1 MAKLQF
7 DVTAKWQEVE
17 KLRQEVEALKVALKD
32 FNVSGDMKGFDEM
45 NKKYAEATGKLKEYE
60 QQMQRYQQ
68 IIEQMKL
75 STGIVDDSKRITAEL
90 DNTTDSFLRQKEEV
104 DSLNNKIKDLRKEYK
119 NLSDEDKASSSGQEK
134 LAEIRATIVA
144 RDKEKLVLQ
153 QLQREYT
160 NNIKIN
166 EAAEDSLVSLRAQLS
181 NLTAAF
187 DRLSSAERNAEVGE
201 NLIKQIEE
209 LQKVIREAEQ
219 ATGRFQRNVGNYP
232 QLDGLK
238 DTLTDILGLNNQL
251 SQSILALSENT
262 GFSLES
268 LKGGFAAL
276 GTALKG
282 LMANPAFLT
291 LAGIS
296 GAFAAAKSWYD
307 YNKGIQ
313 EATKLTKQFTGL
325 SGEELKSVRTDIQE
339 LADFYNK
346 DFRETLVAV
355 NSLSKQFGISQS
367 QASELV
373 KDGFLSGADASG
385 EYLDILREY
394 PAYFKEA
401 GLSAENFIAIVSQA
415 GTSGVFSDKAVD
427 TIKEANLRIRE
438 MTDAT
443 AEALNK
449 IGLDSKKIQEELTS
463 GQKTTFD
470 IIQEISRQL
479 SKLPEASSKVGAVLA
494 DVFGG
499 PGEDAGLQF
508 ILSLKD
514 ISLSIDE
521 VKDKA
526 GELAE
531 AEEKLL
537 EAQSR
542 LSKEIALI
550 FDMTGGSFE
559 ELSTKIGTFFR
570 NTAADVLKFFRESF
584 SSIETLSRQGIE
596 QAKTTGIQSVNR
608 EVLEQEYQEIE
619 KYKNLYIQSGKE
631 ETDAFEQAKEDRIK
645 ILQSELEE
653 ERDILEKRR
662 QENIAF
668 NEELKNAS
676 FWRQGLG
683 LDRSDMAIN
692 EDIASSWDR
701 YIEQLTKV
709 NALNQKIVK
718 LQGYSNLKTEE
729 PEEIETEEDIKARKK
744 AEEKAKKEAEKQKK
758 IQAKVNNE
766 LLELQRRNQQAQI
779 DLMEEGSEKK
789 LAQINLDYDN
799 AIAEI
804 RKREQEWRDA
814 QGGQL
819 TEEQTKEIRT
829 AYVNEYVKKMR
840 SEQQVE
846 TDEFEESRKAMN
858 EYLVE
863 YGTFQQKKLAI
874 NEKYTRLIAEAAT
887 EGEKLS
893 LGKEWDKEL
902 TDLEIK
908 AGDTSNAIIALFGDM
923 SDKSLKEL
931 EGLAAKGQEAIEFIK
946 NGQWDATTG
955 ARLGITEDEFRRWQE
970 SPEVIKQAGDA
981 LKEVKAQADELQPA
995 FVAITRGFQ
1004 NFVNAGN
1011 DSSLVAKAL
1020 EEIQYGLD
1028 KLNPAV
1034 NLLSDSFSKLSDS
1047 FGGVFSG
1054 ISEGLNVAMDAV
1066 SSGMQGAQAAVSLGL
1081 GGIGAAAGAAIGVVS
1096 SLASAIA
1103 RIHDKKNEKRIQ
1115 KLQEQI
1121 DVLDASYDKFGRSI
1135 EKAYSTDAS
1144 NLIEQQ
1150 NEVLE
1155 RQKLI
1160 IQQQIREEEDKKKTD
1175 EERIKQWEQ
1184 QIADI
1189 DATIADNAEKAQE
1202 YIAGISFET
1211 FRNNF
1216 LDTLMDM
1223 DSTAEDFANDFESYL
1238 QRSILDSLMASKYDE
1253 KIKQLYNQ
1261 WTQLG
1266 DNGLTE
1272 SEVEKLRKEQQAIV
1286 EQMIQDRDNL
1296 AEIFGWKSEL
1306 EESAASSQQA
1316 SAGGFEN
1323 MSQDS
1328 ADELNGRFTALQMA
1342 GEELLL
1348 LSQERNAQMLM
1359 ISASM
1364 ETLRDSF
1371 SYASNIVEEIR
1382 NRQVESLIELQQIN
1396 DNTLAV
1402 VKPIQ
1407 QMQRD
1412 IAAVR
1417 DNTSR
1422 I

>member
-90 DNTTDSFLRQKEEV
+90 NNATDVFVEQQLRVKELDTKVKELTKSYMALTAEQKKGSEGSQIMTELSGMTADFNRQNEV
-104 DSLNNKIKDLRKEYK
+104 LKQLRK
-119 NLSDEDKASSSGQEK
+119 S
-134 LAEIRATIVA
+134 
-144 RDKEKLVLQ
+144 
-153 QLQREYT
+153 YT
-160 NNIKIN
+160 DNIKV
-166 EAAEDSLVSLRAQLS
+166 ESAAADSLVALRLQLRQ
-181 NLTAAF
+181 LTAEY
-187 DRLSSAERNAEVGE
+187 DRLSQADREADLGN
-201 NLIKQIEE
+201 NLVKQIQE
-209 LQKVIREAEQ
+209 LNTQISAAEQ
-219 ATGRFQRNVGNYP
+219 ATGRFQRNVGNYASAWNGLGMSVQQVARELP
-232 QLDGLK
+232 AMAMGFNTFFLAISNNLPMLVDEFKRAAEEYKNFKKEMAAGNTNVQRVVSPWKQL
-238 DTLTDILGLNNQL
+238 L
-251 SQSILALSENT
+251 SSILSWQTALVVGITVLSMYGDEIIDWVSNLFGADT
-262 GFSLES
+262 AQKRLNES
-268 LKGGFAAL
+268 LKEFNNLAGKGQAEARLLFDAVKRTEEGTQGRANAIREINKAYGEYLPYLLSEQSSLKELEAAYKTVNKALVEHAAL
-276 GTALKG
+276 KAQTEAINDVLEKSIDKQANALNEMRAIASERLGSDNFATEIMNTVEG
-282 LMANPAFLT
+282 LTEDFR
-291 LAGIS
+291 LAGDSWQKAWQGVSAKIQSEVGATKLPSDFYENLEDYVRSVYDSNQQIS
-296 GAFAAAKSWYD
+296 NIQKKFNPFFNKEQADQAVVENKKHYETMKSQAESYLNSISAEQKKLLD
-307 YNKGIQ
+307 AGKFEGIDEETVRRYKEARANIQ
-313 EATKLTKQFTGL
+313 EATKQLQVYDSYDKQNKAAEKAAEKQA
-325 SGEELKSVRTDIQE
+325 EEQ
-339 LADFYNK
+339 
-346 DFRETLVAV
+346 
-355 NSLSKQFGISQS
+355 
-367 QASELV
+367 
-373 KDGFLSGADASG
+373 
-385 EYLDILREY
+385 
-394 PAYFKEA
+394 
-401 GLSAENFIAIVSQA
+401 
-415 GTSGVFSDKAVD
+415 
-427 TIKEANLRIRE
+427 
-438 MTDAT
+438 
-443 AEALNK
+443 
-449 IGLDSKKIQEELTS
+449 KKIQE
-463 GQKTTFD
+463 
-470 IIQEISRQL
+470 
-479 SKLPEASSKVGAVLA
+479 
-494 DVFGG
+494 
-499 PGEDAGLQF
+499 
-508 ILSLKD
+508 
-514 ISLSIDE
+514 
-521 VKDKA
+521 
-526 GELAE
+526 
-531 AEEKLL
+531 
-537 EAQSR
+537 
-542 LSKEIALI
+542 
-550 FDMTGGSFE
+550 
-559 ELSTKIGTFFR
+559 
-570 NTAADVLKFFRESF
+570 
-584 SSIETLSRQGIE
+584 
-596 QAKTTGIQSVNR
+596 
-608 EVLEQEYQEIE
+608 
-619 KYKNLYIQSGKE
+619 
-631 ETDAFEQAKEDRIK
+631 
-645 ILQSELEE
+645 
-653 ERDILEKRR
+653 
-662 QENIAF
+662 
-668 NEELKNAS
+668 
-676 FWRQGLG
+676 
-683 LDRSDMAIN
+683 
-692 EDIASSWDR
+692 
-701 YIEQLTKV
+701 
-709 NALNQKIVK
+709 
-718 LQGYSNLKTEE
+718 
-729 PEEIETEEDIKARKK
+729 
-744 AEEKAKKEAEKQKK
+744 
-758 IQAKVNNE
+758 KVNNE

-846 TDEFEESRKAMN
+846 TDEFEEARKAMN
-858 EYLVE
+858 EYLEE

-931 EGLAAKGQEAIEFIK
+931 EGLAAKGQEALEFIK

-970 SPEVIKQAGDA
+970 SPELIKDAGDA

-995 FVAITRGFQ
+995 FVSITRGFQ

>member
-17 KLRQEVEALKVALKD
+17 KLRQEVEALKSALKD

-90 DNTTDSFLRQKEEV
+90 NNATDVFVEQQLRVKELDTKVKELTKSYMALTSEQKKGSEGSKIMTELSGTTADFNRQNEV
-104 DSLNNKIKDLRKEYK
+104 LKQLRK
-119 NLSDEDKASSSGQEK
+119 S
-134 LAEIRATIVA
+134 
-144 RDKEKLVLQ
+144 
-153 QLQREYT
+153 YT
-160 NNIKIN
+160 DNIKV
-166 EAAEDSLVSLRAQLS
+166 ESAAADSLVALRLQLRQ
-181 NLTAAF
+181 LTAEY
-187 DRLSSAERNAEVGE
+187 DRLSQADREADLGNNMV
-201 NLIKQIEE
+201 KQIQE
-209 LQKVIREAEQ
+209 LNTQISAAEQ
-219 ATGRFQRNVGNYP
+219 ATGRFQRNVGNYASAWNGLGMSVQQVARELP
-232 QLDGLK
+232 AMAMGFNTFFLAISNNLPMLVDEFKRAAEEYKNFKKEMAAGNTNVQRVVSPWKQLLSSIFSWQTALVVGITVLSMYGDEIIDWVSNLFGA
-238 DTLTDILGLNNQL
+238 DTAQKRLN
-251 SQSILALSENT
+251 
-262 GFSLES
+262 ES
-268 LKGGFAAL
+268 LKEFNNLAGKGQAEARLLFDAVKRTEEGTQGRANAIREINKAYGEYLPYLLSEQSSLKELEAAYKTVNKALVEHAAL
-276 GTALKG
+276 KAQTEAINDVLEKSIDKQANALNEMRAIASERLGGDNFATEIMSTVEG
-282 LMANPAFLT
+282 LTEDFR
-291 LAGIS
+291 LAGDSWEEAWRGVSAKIQSEVGATKLPSDFYENLEDYVRSVYDSNQQIS
-296 GAFAAAKSWYD
+296 NIQKKFNPFFNKEHADQAVVENKKHYETMKSQAESYLNSISAEQKKLLD
-307 YNKGIQ
+307 AGKFDGIDEETVRRYKEARVNIQ
-313 EATKLTKQFTGL
+313 EATKQLQVYDSYDKQNKAAEKAAEKQA
-325 SGEELKSVRTDIQE
+325 EEQ
-339 LADFYNK
+339 
-346 DFRETLVAV
+346 
-355 NSLSKQFGISQS
+355 
-367 QASELV
+367 
-373 KDGFLSGADASG
+373 
-385 EYLDILREY
+385 
-394 PAYFKEA
+394 
-401 GLSAENFIAIVSQA
+401 
-415 GTSGVFSDKAVD
+415 
-427 TIKEANLRIRE
+427 
-438 MTDAT
+438 
-443 AEALNK
+443 
-449 IGLDSKKIQEELTS
+449 KKIQE
-463 GQKTTFD
+463 
-470 IIQEISRQL
+470 
-479 SKLPEASSKVGAVLA
+479 
-494 DVFGG
+494 
-499 PGEDAGLQF
+499 
-508 ILSLKD
+508 
-514 ISLSIDE
+514 
-521 VKDKA
+521 
-526 GELAE
+526 
-531 AEEKLL
+531 
-537 EAQSR
+537 
-542 LSKEIALI
+542 
-550 FDMTGGSFE
+550 
-559 ELSTKIGTFFR
+559 
-570 NTAADVLKFFRESF
+570 
-584 SSIETLSRQGIE
+584 
-596 QAKTTGIQSVNR
+596 
-608 EVLEQEYQEIE
+608 
-619 KYKNLYIQSGKE
+619 
-631 ETDAFEQAKEDRIK
+631 
-645 ILQSELEE
+645 
-653 ERDILEKRR
+653 
-662 QENIAF
+662 
-668 NEELKNAS
+668 
-676 FWRQGLG
+676 
-683 LDRSDMAIN
+683 
-692 EDIASSWDR
+692 
-701 YIEQLTKV
+701 
-709 NALNQKIVK
+709 
-718 LQGYSNLKTEE
+718 
-729 PEEIETEEDIKARKK
+729 
-744 AEEKAKKEAEKQKK
+744 
-758 IQAKVNNE
+758 KVNNE

-804 RKREQEWRDA
+804 LKREQEWREA

-846 TDEFEESRKAMN
+846 TDEFEEARKAMN
-858 EYLVE
+858 EYLEE

-874 NEKYTRLIAEAAT
+874 NEKYTKLIAKATT

-931 EGLAAKGQEAIEFIK
+931 EGLAAKGQEALDFIK
-946 NGQWDATTG
+946 GGEWDAATG
-955 ARLGITEDEFRRWQE
+955 LKLGITEDEFRRWQE

-981 LKEVKAQADELQPA
+981 LKEVKAQADELQPS
-995 FVAITRGFQ
+995 FVKVRQGLEQF
-1004 NFVNAGN
+1004 FNAGN
-1011 DSSLVAKAL
+1011 DAKKLQEALSLINEGVNEIMSSV
-1020 EEIQYGLD
+1020 GF
-1028 KLNPAV
+1028 
-1034 NLLSDSFSKLSDS
+1034 LSDTFSKLGDS
-1047 FGGVFSG
+1047 FGGAFSG
-1054 ISEGLNVAMDAV
+1054 IAEGLNVAMDAV
-1066 SSGMQGAQAAVSLGL
+1066 NSAMQGAQAGAMFGQ
-1081 GGIGAAAGAAIGVVS
+1081 IGAAAGAAIGAVT

-1103 RIHDKKNEKRIQ
+1103 KIHDKKNEQRIQ
-1115 KLQEQI
+1115 KLQDQI
-1121 DVLDASYDKFGRSI
+1121 DVLDASYDKLGRSI

-1144 NLIEQQ
+1144 NLIDQQNKLLEQQ
-1150 NEVLE
+1150 KVL
-1155 RQKLI
+1155 

-1175 EERIKQWEQ
+1175 DERIKQWKQ

-1189 DATIADNAEKAQE
+1189 DSAIADNAEKAQE
-1202 YIAGISFET
+1202 AISGISFDT

-1286 EQMIQDRDNL
+1286 EQMIQDRDQL

-1371 SYASNIVEEIR
+1371 SYASSIVEEIR

-1412 IAAVR
+1412 IAAVK